1 MMKSS
6 NNNILLILA
15 TLAVFA
21 PKSEA
26 WAEFQP
32 PKIYPPTPSGY
43 IIYKA
48 GQTATFSC
56 EGTLNGVTWPLP
68 KDASES
74 LKRRFHVKYE
84 VNHQNFV
91 AKLTIRDLNFTDT
104 NNLMCAYNGTTDLR
118 LLKVICR
125 NNLIWF
131 LGSASLSGGAS
142 TNNVLILINQ
152 NFRKKDNNQVLLDIN
167 RHLSTNVLDGAACE
181 NESFQSSCLNG
192 VDLLP

>member
-118 LLKVICR
+118 LLKYICI
-125 NNLIWF
+125 NNLSLF
-131 LGSASLSGGAS
+131 LGYASPRVAAS
-142 TNNVLILINQ
+142 TGTICCIV
-152 NFRKKDNNQVLLDIN
+152 FWY
-167 RHLSTNVLDGAACE
+167 
-181 NESFQSSCLNG
+181 SSP
-192 VDLLP
+192 V

>member
-68 KDASES
+68 KEASDS

-104 NNLMCAYNGTTDLR
+104 NNLMCDYNGTTDLR

-125 NNLIWF
+125 NNLIWL
-131 LGSASLSGGAS
+131 LGSASLGGGAS
-142 TNNVLILINQ
+142 TNNVLVLINQ
-152 NFRKKDNNQVLLDIN
+152 NWTKKGQ
-167 RHLSTNVLDGAACE
+167 
-181 NESFQSSCLNG
+181 
-192 VDLLP
+192 

>member
-68 KDASES
+68 KEASDS

-131 LGSASLSGGAS
+131 LGSVSLGGGAS
-142 TNNVLILINQ
+142 TNNVLILSNQ

-167 RHLSTNVLDGAACE
+167 RHLSTNVLDCAACE
-181 NESFQSSCLNG
+181 NESLFS
-192 VDLLP
+192 LLV